1 MAALLKG
8 QRLPLGPQGQGLT
21 LTLQAELDHPDVDLS
36 LFALDE
42 ARTIKDDA
50 YLTFFNQPTSP
61 KGEVRMTAA
70 GSGMQFALNL
80 DQLPTWISRL
90 VLCATSDSQPIG
102 RLRRGQVTVTPSSGE
117 ALQFDL
123 TPGGDELA
131 VMLVEV
137 YRHQGAWRVTA
148 VEQGFNGG
156 MAALVRSFGGEVE
169 DEAPAA
175 AATPAPAPS
184 PAPPA
189 PESTS
194 KVELRKQQVG
204 VVLTKVGITGLKARV
219 MVVMDASGSMDGL
232 YRRGT
237 VQETLE
243 RLIPVAARLDDNNA
257 MEFWYYAD
265 RFARMGDLDEDSVLG
280 VAGTQMPQV
289 TGVVPAVKKIGYG
302 NNEPP
307 VMQDVLSVHREAAA
321 EDKAA
326 ALPVMPTLVLFITDG
341 GISSG
346 TSRQIEKVIKDSARE
361 ALFWQFVGLGNADYG
376 VLAKLDT
383 LQGRVID
390 NSGFF
395 AVDDIDRISDEQ
407 LYTRMLKEFAAWWNK
422 WGTLGLEGPAATPA
436 PSRAT
441 KPAPA
446 SVAGKVSLKKN
457 ASVNIQKGKKITITL
472 SWAGT
477 GDLDLYAFYVLKN
490 GTTGKVYYKDKGAA
504 TKPPYITLSG
514 DSRKAGKETAV
525 IHRPDELAH
534 VVFAA
539 YSAVSNGV
547 GSFASY
553 KPTTIFTDDLGQE
566 VRAPVLGRN
575 HFSFWVALSAIDLTG
590 AQAKISHLER
600 YSSFGTERSP
610 VLHASGKLE
619 MNKGVIEF
627 KGR

>member
-1 MAALLKG
+1 MAPLLKG
-8 QRLPLGPQGQGLT
+8 QRLPLGPQAQGLN
-21 LTLQAELDHPDVDLS
+21 LTVHAHLDHPDADFS

-42 ARTIKDDA
+42 ARMIRDDA

-61 KGEVRMTAA
+61 NGEVRMTAA
-70 GSGMQFALNL
+70 GAGVQFTL
-80 DQLPTWISRL
+80 DLDRLPAWISRL

-102 RLRRGQVTVTPSSGE
+102 RLSRGQVTVTPSWGD
-117 ALQFDL
+117 ALQLDL
-123 TPGGDELA
+123 TPGGEELA
-131 VMLVEV
+131 VMLVEI
-137 YRHQGAWRVTA
+137 YRHQGTWRVTA

-169 DEAPAA
+169 DEVPA
-175 AATPAPAPS
+175 S
-184 PAPPA
+184 APPA
-189 PESTS
+189 AVPPAAPMAPEPTS

-204 VVLTKVGITGLKARV
+204 VVLTKAGITGLKARV
-219 MVVMDASGSMDGL
+219 MVVMDASGSMGSL
-232 YRRGT
+232 YGRGT

-280 VAGTQMPQV
+280 VAGTQMPQI

-307 VMQDVLSVHREAAA
+307 VMQDVLSVHRDAASEDRA
-321 EDKAA
+321 EGT
-326 ALPVMPTLVLFITDG
+326 PVMPTLVLFITDG
-341 GISSG
+341 GISGG
-346 TSRQIEKVIKDSARE
+346 TSRQIEKIIKDSARE
-361 ALFWQFVGLGNADYG
+361 ALFWQFVGLGNANYG

-407 LYTRMLKEFAAWWNK
+407 LYTRMLSEFAAWWKK
-422 WGTLGLEGPAATPA
+422 WSALGLDSA
-436 PSRAT
+436 PSLSSGARPPEIA
-441 KPAPA
+441 AA
-446 SVAGKVSLKKN
+446 AGKVSLKKN
-457 ASVNIQKGKKITITL
+457 ASVNIQKGSTITITL
-472 SWAGT
+472 SWAGS

-490 GTTGKVYYKDKGAA
+490 GVTGKVYYRDKGAA
-504 TKPPYITLSG
+504 ARPPYITLSG

-539 YSAVSNGV
+539 YSAVSNGA

-627 KGR
+627 K

>member
-1 MAALLKG
+1 MPPLLKG
-8 QRLPLGPQGQGLT
+8 QRLPLGPQHTGLILT
-21 LTLQAELDHPDVDLS
+21 LHAELDHPDVDLS
-36 LFALDE
+36 LFALDD
-42 ARTIKDDA
+42 ARTIRDDA

-61 KGEVRMTAA
+61 NGEIRMTAA
-70 GSGMQFALNL
+70 GAGVQFTLSL
-80 DQLPTWISRL
+80 DQLPPWISRL

-102 RLRRGQVTVTPSSGE
+102 RLRRGQVTVTPSSGD
-117 ALQFDL
+117 ALNFDL
-123 TPGGDELA
+123 SPGGDELA

-156 MAALVRSFGGEVE
+156 MDALVRSFGGEVA
-169 DEAPAA
+169 DEVPAAPAPVDPPPPIPAAPAA
-175 AATPAPAPS
+175 
-184 PAPPA
+184 
-189 PESTS
+189 PEPTT

-204 VVLTKVGITGLKARV
+204 VVLTKAGISGLKARV
-219 MVVMDASGSMDGL
+219 MVVMDASGSMGSL
-232 YRRGT
+232 YSRGT

-280 VAGTQMPQV
+280 VAGTQMPQI
-289 TGVVPAVKKIGYG
+289 TGVVPAVRKIGYG

-307 VMQDVLSVHREAAA
+307 VMQDVLSIHRAAAA
-321 EDKAA
+321 EDRAEGA
-326 ALPVMPTLVLFITDG
+326 PIMPTLVLFITDG
-341 GISSG
+341 GISGG
-346 TSRQIEKVIKDSARE
+346 TSRQIETIIKDSARD
-361 ALFWQFVGLGNADYG
+361 ALFWQFVGLGNANYG

-383 LQGRVID
+383 LQGRAID

-407 LYTRMLKEFAAWWNK
+407 LYTRMLSEFAAWWKK
-422 WGTLGLEGPAATPA
+422 WSSLGLDSATPA
-436 PSRAT
+436 SSGARP
-441 KPAPA
+441 PAPA
-446 SVAGKVSLKKN
+446 APTGQVSLKKN
-457 ASVNIQKGKKITITL
+457 TSVNIQKGKKITITL
-472 SWAGT
+472 SWAGS

-490 GTTGKVYYKDKGAA
+490 GSTGKVYYKDKGAA
-504 TKPPYITLSG
+504 ATPPYITLSG
-514 DSRKAGKETAV
+514 DSRRAGKETAV

-534 VVFAA
+534 VLFAA
-539 YSAVSNGV
+539 YSAVSNGA

-610 VLHASGKLE
+610 ILHASGKLE

-627 KGR
+627 K

>member
-1 MAALLKG
+1 MAPLLKG
-8 QRLPLGPQGQGLT
+8 QRLALGPQGQGLT
-21 LTLQAELDHPDVDLS
+21 LTVHTELDHPDVDLS
-36 LFALDE
+36 LFALND
-42 ARTIKDDA
+42 ARTIQDDS

-61 KGEVRMTAA
+61 GGEVRMTAT
-70 GSGMQFALNL
+70 GSGTQFTIDL
-80 DQLPTWISRL
+80 DRLPAWISRL

-102 RLRRGQVTVTPSSGE
+102 RLQRGQVTVTPSAGE
-117 ALQFDL
+117 TLQLTL
-123 TPGGDELA
+123 TPGGQELA
-131 VMLVEV
+131 VMLVEI

-156 MAALVRSFGGEVE
+156 MAALVRSFGGDVAEE
-169 DEAPAA
+169 SPADASAP
-175 AATPAPAPS
+175 TPAPVS
-184 PAPPA
+184 PAPEPI
-189 PESTS
+189 T
-194 KVELRKQQVG
+194 KVELRKQQVS
-204 VVLTKVGITGLKARV
+204 VVLTKAGVSGLKARV
-219 MVVMDASGSMDGL
+219 MVVMDASGSMGSL
-232 YRRGT
+232 YSRGT

-321 EDKAA
+321 EDRAA
-326 ALPVMPTLVLFITDG
+326 GLPTMPTLVLFITDG
-341 GISSG
+341 GISGG
-346 TSRQIEKVIKDSARE
+346 TSRQIEKIIKDTPRE
-361 ALFWQFVGLGNADYG
+361 ALFWQFVGLGRADYG

-395 AVDDIDRISDEQ
+395 AVDDIDHVTDEQ
-407 LYTRMLKEFAAWWNK
+407 LYTRMLSEFAQWWKK
-422 WGTLGLEGPAATPA
+422 WSTLGLDSPPAAPA
-436 PSRAT
+436 GSRLPAA
-441 KPAPA
+441 APA
-446 SVAGKVSLKKN
+446 GTVSLKKN
-457 ASVNIQKGKKITITL
+457 ASVSIRKAQNITITL
-472 SWAGT
+472 SWTGN
-477 GDLDLYAFYVLKN
+477 GDLDLYAFYALKN
-490 GTTGKVYYKDKGAA
+490 GVTGKVYYKDRGSAA
-504 TKPPYITLSG
+504 KPPYITLSG
-514 DSRKAGKETAV
+514 DSQKAGKETAV

-539 YSAVSNGV
+539 YSAVSNGA

-553 KPTTIFTDDLGQE
+553 RPTTIFTDDLGQE

-590 AQAKISHLER
+590 TQARISHLER

-610 VLHASGKLE
+610 LLQATGKLE
-619 MNKGVIEF
+619 MNRGVIEF
-627 KGR
+627 KDR